1 MSQKKENWTVLSM
14 MEWASG
20 YFEKK
25 DVPGPRLSI
34 EWLLSDTLQ
43 IKRLDLYLQYDRP
56 LTSDE
61 LEELRQKV
69 KRRAEHEPLQ
79 YITGSAEFL
88 NCTFKVDKRV
98 LIPRPETE
106 QLAEMILVDFKSL
119 SDDPIHLLDIGT
131 GSGCIPI
138 AIAKERKYWICK
150 GVDISAEALEV
161 AGENAAL
168 NGVQVSFGI
177 DDLRSMKEDGMFD
190 VIVSNPPYIS
200 PDEKESIDLQVKGFE
215 PDLALFHDNPVS
227 VYSDIARFAQ
237 THLKKKGAL
246 YLECNAA
253 LADQILATV
262 REFFPDAEDL
272 SDYDGKQ
279 RFLRAF
285 HS

>member
-1 MSQKKENWTVLSM
+1 M
-14 MEWASG
+14 MEWASS

-25 DVPGPRLSI
+25 GVPNPRLSI

-61 LEELRQKV
+61 LEDLRQKV

-88 NCTFKVDKRV
+88 NCTIHVDKRV

-106 QLAEMILVDFKSL
+106 QLTEMILNDYKS
-119 SDDPIHLLDIGT
+119 SKDEAIHLLDIGT

-138 AIAKERKYWICK
+138 AIAKERKQWICK
-150 GVDISAEALEV
+150 GVDISEDALQLAASNAE
-161 AGENAAL
+161 L
-168 NGVQVSFGI
+168 NGVDVLFEK
-177 DDLRSMKEDGMFD
+177 DDLRSMKEEGMFD
-190 VIVSNPPYIS
+190 IIVSNPPYIS
-200 PDEKESIDLQVKGFE
+200 PGEKEEMDLQVKGFE
-215 PDLALFHDNPVS
+215 PELALFHENPVS
-227 VYSDIARFAQ
+227 VYSDIARFAH

-253 LADQILATV
+253 LADQILA
-262 REFFPDAEDL
+262 EIKGFFPGAESL
-272 SDYDGKQ
+272 ADYDGKQ
-279 RFLRAF
+279 RFIRAV
-285 HS
+285 HV